1 VGRGVYLPVSHASH
15 PKRAEFHSSPISGF
29 SYIYE
34 EFITPE
40 GRVEQDNAE
49 TTQNTTI
56 LQDRVRAIA

>member
-1 VGRGVYLPVSHASH
+1 MYALWRVYD
-15 PKRAEFHSSPISGF
+15 
-29 SYIYE
+29 

-56 LQDRVRAIA
+56 QQDRVRAIVC